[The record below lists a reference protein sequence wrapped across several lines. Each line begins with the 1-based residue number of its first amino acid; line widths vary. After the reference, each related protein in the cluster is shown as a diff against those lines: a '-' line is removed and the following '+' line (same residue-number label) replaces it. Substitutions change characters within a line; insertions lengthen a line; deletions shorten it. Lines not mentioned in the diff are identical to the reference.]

1 MYRSETQKSDGQMAG
16 SRRGVSQGQ
25 CRHVARRQGR
35 DDDDN
40 VPNWIPDFIGI
51 PSPTG
56 FLSWAEK
63 SMNRTKLLVLHI
75 ESHL

>member
-1 MYRSETQKSDGQMAG
+1 MFFEPHLFKGDDIMYRSETLKSDGQMAG

-40 VPNWIPDFIGI
+40 VPVFGSRTSSVFHPQLDF
-51 PSPTG
+51 
-56 FLSWAEK
+56 
-63 SMNRTKLLVLHI
+63 
-75 ESHL
+75 